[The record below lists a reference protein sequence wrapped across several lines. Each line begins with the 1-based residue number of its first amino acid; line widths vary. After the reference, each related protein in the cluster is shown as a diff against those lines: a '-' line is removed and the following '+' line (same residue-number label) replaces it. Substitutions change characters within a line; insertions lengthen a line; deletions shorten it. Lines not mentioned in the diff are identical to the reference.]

1 MIDKI
6 FAQEIVGSITSPLEG
21 GYSSVEGGAVGLFIT
36 NVLRLFFVA
45 AGIMALL
52 NFVLAGFSF
61 INAGGDSKKVEAAWT
76 KIWQSLMGLV
86 IIVGSFAIAAIFGQL
101 IFKNPTFILNPV
113 IYGPN

>member
-1 MIDKI
+1 MEKI
-6 FAQEIVGSITSPLEG
+6 FAQDLVGSITSPLEG
-21 GYSSVEGGAVGLFIT
+21 GYSSVQGGAVGLFIT
-36 NVLRLFFVA
+36 NVLRLFFVV

-52 NFVLAGFSF
+52 NFLVAGFKF
-61 INAGGDSKKVEAAWT
+61 INAGGDSKAISAAWD

-101 IFKNPTFILNPV
+101 IFHNPTFILNPV